1 VTQNAKIGREIQN
14 HYIWI
19 TEYRYIQMTAINDLF
34 TAGQFFLVITLEL
47 VLLFVAISFLVG
59 LIQEYVPEE
68 KIRRALSS
76 GNRVTGTALGAFFG
90 ALTPF
95 CSCSTIPVLVGLIN
109 SRVPFGACMAFLLA
123 SPLLNPVIVFM
134 VLAFFGPIPTVIY
147 CAITFC
153 IAVLSGLVL
162 EERGFIRFVKPVGPG
177 KNAISSGA
185 GSGCCAGNPVRPAK
199 ASTGCCP
206 GDTGAITP
214 SVGCCSD
221 EPVRPAKASTG
232 CCPGD
237 TGMTTQA
244 TGCCAG
250 GSTPI
255 PAAPPASANPGVNG
269 SPGSHHG
276 RRMKSALGFSLR
288 LFRQVLPYLI
298 LGAAIGAFIYGF
310 VPEDLI
316 VSLAGPENP
325 LAIPIAAIIG
335 IPMYIR
341 AETIIPISAVLL
353 TKGMGLGAVM
363 ALIIGGAGA
372 SIPEVT
378 LLASIFERR
387 LVAAFVGVVLG
398 VAISA
403 GIVLQVLQTAG
414 LLG

>member
-1 VTQNAKIGREIQN
+1 
-14 HYIWI
+14 
-19 TEYRYIQMTAINDLF
+19 MTAINDLF

-59 LIQEYVPEE
+59 LIQEYVPKE

-134 VLAFFGPIPTVIY
+134 VLAFFGPVPTVIY

-162 EERGFIRFVKPVGPG
+162 EEKGFIRFVKPAGRG
-177 KNAISSGA
+177 KNAIPSGA
-185 GSGCCAGNPVRPAK
+185 GSGCCAGNPVRPAGV
-199 ASTGCCP
+199 STGCCP
-206 GDTGAITP
+206 GDAGTIAQAPGCGCSGGSPPVPAVPP
-214 SVGCCSD
+214 S
-221 EPVRPAKASTG
+221 PAH
-232 CCPGD
+232 
-237 TGMTTQA
+237 
-244 TGCCAG
+244 AG
-250 GSTPI
+250 G
-255 PAAPPASANPGVNG
+255 NG
-269 SPGSHHG
+269 SPDSHHV

-310 VPEDLI
+310 VPEDLV
-316 VSLAGPENP
+316 VSLAGPENT